1 MSGPS
6 KLIDVTMEMKIE
18 AKMKLREDRE
28 NIMVSKT
35 VHGQLGTEN
44 ILEPLVL
51 LALALIYQIFL
62 S

>member
-1 MSGPS
+1 
-6 KLIDVTMEMKIE
+6 MEMKIE